1 MFSFYMSKRKTAEIT
16 QKRCHSFLGNV
27 LDILFY
33 KTFSKNQNTTISCF
47 EEPLEQCLKSIC
59 PRENHQNH
67 SKMAEKRCHSFLGDV
82 LDTSP
87 PKEGSIGGLRPPVP
101 KNIQERDPIKMI
113 SKPSK

>member
-1 MFSFYMSKRKTAEIT
+1 MSKRKTAEIT
-16 QKRCHSFLGNV
+16 QKRCHSFLGDL

-33 KTFSKNQNTTISCF
+33 KTFSKNQNTTNSCF
-47 EEPLEQCLKSIC
+47 EDPLEQCFYSIC
-59 PRENHQNH
+59 PRENHPKSLKNGG
-67 SKMAEKRCHSFLGDV
+67 KRRHSFLGDL

-87 PKEGSIGGLRPPVP
+87 PKEGSIGGLRPPVR

>member
-1 MFSFYMSKRKTAEIT
+1 MSKRKTAEIT